1 MGMGRN
7 GMGLSLPVWL
17 GLWGV
22 GLAWV
27 GSVGPSSAQSLPKP
41 KLAGESAI
49 VDLSEA
55 PALVGLPPVA
65 VKGAI
70 GPVPLGA
77 AIVAPQ
83 VVQPI
88 GPVLGLAQV
97 PQVTVPDLPP
107 LYGLPGATIAPQSAP
122 SSQPVSIPQPVQIP
136 QSAPVSQPVLIPQ
149 PVQSAP
155 IAQPVSPTAPIETKP
170 AIEPVPSIEV
180 NQTPAVTVLDFGQP
194 LPGVQPAAMPTALVQ
209 PAFVQPTAVQPA
221 FVQSGGSQQTATG
234 VAQSPIVVPTSGGL
248 LPKGTMLPLR
258 YMGAQALQ
266 LKAGDPQPEVL
277 ILNAP
282 IVDPSGRVILPLGT
296 QVVGRFETDR
306 QGSRFVVQAVA
317 QGNQS
322 QLILAAS
329 GPIGQKQSSKLAL
342 GSGIGAAAG
351 LILGGKVGLLG
362 GAAVGAATS
371 YFTPPKPV
379 TIAPNQVVMVRLEE
393 DWR

>member
-1 MGMGRN
+1 
-7 GMGLSLPVWL
+7 
-17 GLWGV
+17 
-22 GLAWV
+22 
-27 GSVGPSSAQSLPKP
+27 
-41 KLAGESAI
+41 
-49 VDLSEA
+49 
-55 PALVGLPPVA
+55 
-65 VKGAI
+65 
-70 GPVPLGA
+70 
-77 AIVAPQ
+77 
-83 VVQPI
+83 
-88 GPVLGLAQV
+88 
-97 PQVTVPDLPP
+97 
-107 LYGLPGATIAPQSAP
+107 
-122 SSQPVSIPQPVQIP
+122 
-136 QSAPVSQPVLIPQ
+136 
-149 PVQSAP
+149 
-155 IAQPVSPTAPIETKP
+155 
-170 AIEPVPSIEV
+170 
-180 NQTPAVTVLDFGQP
+180 LDFGQP
-194 LPGVQPAAMPTALVQ
+194 LPGVQPGGPTAFVQ
-209 PAFVQPTAVQPA
+209 PAFVQPAFVQPA
-221 FVQSGGSQQTATG
+221 LGQPTELA
-234 VAQSPIVVPTSGGL
+234 VAAPIVVPTSGGL

-266 LKAGDPQPEVL
+266 LKAGAPQPEVL

-351 LILGGKVGLLG
+351 LLLGGKVGLLG

-371 YFTPPKPV
+371 YFTPPKSV